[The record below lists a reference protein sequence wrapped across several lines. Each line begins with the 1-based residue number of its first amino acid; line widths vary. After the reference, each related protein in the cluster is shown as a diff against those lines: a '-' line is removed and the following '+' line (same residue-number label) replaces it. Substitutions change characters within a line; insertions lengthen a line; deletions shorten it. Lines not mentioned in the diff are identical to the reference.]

1 MGVETRESGLAA
13 TEDNENAASER
24 EQQIR
29 ELTEQLSK
37 IEREGGGPVLGVV
50 QECANG
56 AGGLVNPTSKMRL
69 HLFARDRL
77 RDLLANEP
85 DDETVNKMQTALA
98 IFNEEQATTEELADP
113 NTAIDYS
120 SEDRGIQRLQMN
132 NISQE
137 KLRLEL
143 GGVLAAETLANRIS
157 LDRDR
162 RIRELLGLVS

>member
-1 MGVETRESGLAA
+1 MGVETSEPGLTA
-13 TEDNENAASER
+13 TEGNESAAPER
-24 EQQIR
+24 EQTIR
-29 ELTEQLSK
+29 ELTEQLNE

-50 QECANG
+50 QECANS
-56 AGGLVNPTSKMRL
+56 ASGLVNPTPKMRL

-98 IFNEEQATTEELADP
+98 IFNEQQVTPAELADP

-120 SEDRGIQRLQMN
+120 GDERGMQLVQKN

-137 KLRLEL
+137 KLRLER

-162 RIRELLGLVS
+162 RIRELLGL